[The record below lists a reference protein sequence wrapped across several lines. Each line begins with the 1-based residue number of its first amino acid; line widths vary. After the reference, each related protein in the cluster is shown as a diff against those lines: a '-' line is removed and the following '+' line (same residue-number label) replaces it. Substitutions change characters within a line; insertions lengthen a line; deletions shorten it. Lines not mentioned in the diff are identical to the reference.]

1 MGKKR
6 QLDESEGASE
16 ANDKRSKKRS
26 IITKQNDE
34 TKVTIKE
41 VDLPS
46 HNGKSGVAPH
56 IAAQEKRLIVVLECA
71 HLETV
76 KSGKGFGLL
85 NVDEHV
91 GILRKLNKDFSQARP
106 DITHQC
112 LLMLLDSPLNRAGLL
127 QVCET
132 RFGTCVVSGRGSSLF
147 SITLR

>member
-6 QLDESEGASE
+6 QLDESEGSSE
-16 ANDKRSKKRS
+16 ANDKKSKKNS
-26 IITKQNDE
+26 LITEANVE
-34 TKVTIKE
+34 NKVNIKE
-41 VDLPS
+41 VDFPS
-46 HNGKSGVAPH
+46 HKGKSGIAPH
-56 IAAQEKRLIVVLECA
+56 IAAQEKRLIVVLESA

-76 KSGKGFGLL
+76 KSAKGFGLL

-127 QVCET
+127 QVCVKRLYYT
-132 RFGTCVVSGRGSSLF
+132 GFATQN
-147 SITLR
+147 

>member
-1 MGKKR
+1 MGKRRIEK
-6 QLDESEGASE
+6 DSATSENSG
-16 ANDKRSKKRS
+16 KKQKHS
-26 IITKQNDE
+26 AKHEVKQVENNA
-34 TKVTIKE
+34 VNVKE

-46 HNGKSGVAPH
+46 HKGKSGIAPH
-56 IAAQEKRLIVVLECA
+56 IAAEEKRLIVVLESA

-91 GILRKLNKDFSQARP
+91 GILRKLNRDFSQARP

-127 QVCET
+127 QV
-132 RFGTCVVSGRGSSLF
+132 
-147 SITLR
+147 